1 MQTGCLL
8 SYNCKILVFKCFL
21 NQQPVVTLVF
31 DENAH
36 LSGENFSVR
45 IPLVKGYVYLLIKVW
60 VFVRNECRVSR
71 VTHPAVQRNVHP

>member
-21 NQQPVVTLVF
+21 SQQPVVTLVF

-45 IPLVKGYVYLLIKVW
+45 IPLVKGYVYL
-60 VFVRNECRVSR
+60 F
-71 VTHPAVQRNVHP
+71 Q